1 MRNVKKFYPLGQ
13 GKKAGK
19 YIGQKDV
26 RCYRPPLG
34 YSATAELI
42 DSHPLTREQFAQS
55 EWWIFLSPEED
66 LDQDQPQRRPN

>member
-1 MRNVKKFYPLGQ
+1 MRNIAKFYPLGQ
-13 GKKAGK
+13 GKKAGR
-19 YIGQKDV
+19 YIGQQDV

-34 YSATAELI
+34 FSATAELI
-42 DSHPLTREQFAQS
+42 DSHPLTQEKFAQS